1 MTPNARY
8 DLLSATLDV
17 SGPPDWAT
25 TIFGGLLLRHNR
37 EKELPVAM
45 TLSLWR
51 GVPIGPDADATLLH
65 EGSGQDGKSVTVH
78 ESGSVMWYV
87 RPDLASLRLDTAM
100 RTADLILAEN
110 AKLSESFD
118 LSVHAMD
125 AAIAATGQTL
135 VHAAC
140 LADRDGRSFGLV
152 FAPSG
157 TGKTTTTLALAHA
170 GYAMAN
176 DDAAVLSA
184 NPDENG
190 FLVWGLARDPNVPPQ
205 NRRNAALASRDG
217 RLVKT

>member
-1 MTPNARY
+1 MPRY

-125 AAIAATGQTL
+125 AAIACHRADAGSRSLPGGSRRTIFRVGLRAQRHRKDDDNAGTC
-135 VHAAC
+135 AC
-140 LADRDGRSFGLV
+140 GLRH
-152 FAPSG
+152 G
-157 TGKTTTTLALAHA
+157 
-170 GYAMAN
+170 
-176 DDAAVLSA
+176 
-184 NPDENG
+184 E
-190 FLVWGLARDPNVPPQ
+190 
-205 NRRNAALASRDG
+205 
-217 RLVKT
+217 